1 MSVAFLPTTPLL
13 IPDIATGAAG
23 ELGALRDA
31 ATAAVE
37 DVCSNATSIAVLV
50 PGSADHSLTTWSLR
64 GFGIDVGDGEPTA
77 LPVAIAGWLLDG
89 RPAHVVGTDLAA
101 RRLRE
106 YDAVLAMG
114 DGSAARTDKAPL
126 HLDPLAAPL
135 DDAAL
140 AAIRSADLDTLR
152 GLDLPAHD
160 AVGATGPRVW
170 KTLAGLIT
178 DVESSTVLST
188 TDPYGVLYLVA
199 TWRARWADPA

>member
-13 IPDIATGAAG
+13 IPDLATGAAG
-23 ELGALRDA
+23 ELGALRSA
-31 ATAAVE
+31 ATAAVA
-37 DVCSNATSIAVLV
+37 DVCSHATAIAVLV
-50 PGSADHSLTTWSLR
+50 PGSADLALTTWSLR
-64 GFGIDVGDGEPTA
+64 GFGIDVGDGEPVP

-89 RPAHVVGTDLAA
+89 RPAHVLGTDAA
-101 RRLRE
+101 GRRLHD

-126 HLDPLAAPL
+126 HLDPQAAAL